1 MVIVAASGKNVCL
14 VAVIACTLAHMADYL
29 HARERQQAE
38 EEEARRAAQRIVDRR
53 AAKRA
58 ALGPEPE
65 TAAAGVTTVRL
76 RLPDGGM
83 HQRRFHDADPL
94 QVGVRIHMPEI
105 ALGLALS
112 QGMRGQIRRVA

>member
-1 MVIVAASGKNVCL
+1 MVIVAASGKNSCL
-14 VAVIACTLAHMADYL
+14 VAAIACTLAHIADHF

-38 EEEARRAAQRIVDRR
+38 EEEARRAAQLIVDRR
-53 AAKRA
+53 AEKRA

-94 QVGVRIHMPEI
+94 QVGVRFNEPEI
-105 ALGLALS
+105 ALVSGLCR
-112 QGMRGQIRRVA
+112 GMRGRFVGVA